1 MKAIQSISI
10 YLLVIIV
17 SLSYSYSDTPE
28 FEDKSPLDFYNSV
41 SLIDGDFL
49 DRFIIREVSESFRIL
64 PNVSISDS
72 VDSGFLI
79 RGINA
84 EGNGLFAGKP
94 LANIYVDGISQS
106 INGARRGS
114 LGTWDLEKISL
125 MRGPQGTAGGRVS
138 VAGQINLETKDPTF
152 FEEGSLLL
160 GLGENN
166 LYESA
171 LMISGPIN
179 EYLAARFTAEM
190 LNHDGEFNYPLSTG
204 LPKLSERKD
213 DNYYQLRTKILYQ
226 PFGKDGLTAKLT
238 ALHSYDAPQYQDVD
252 GPSAGVQWAD
262 RIWGLQSLPAFIPA
276 LSTEVSQA
284 SLSIFNPINE
294 HWSIESL
301 TGVIKTYTEIPSIDL
316 SKKGEINEKNHS
328 RQITTHY
335 KNGPIKSSLGIYYL
349 DSKTNQN
356 YDQKLPF
363 NDFSSQSYENKE
375 FENIAFFGEVHFQI
389 LPRWSLFGGLRYD
402 HEKLDF
408 NSIFREVKNNQI
420 LASKKYSNDYSD
432 DALLPKVGINH
443 NINEDTFITLGAQNS
458 YRSGGLGY
466 DYLNS
471 KEYSYDDENVWNYE
485 FSLSGKMPQKN
496 INYSANIFYMDW
508 KDQQLSIP
516 QIPGDTMSSL
526 VMNAKDSHVYGG
538 EFEIQAK
545 PSNSLLLYASI
556 GTAITEFED
565 FEFSQLQTQTNL
577 SGQKF
582 PRTPNYSASAGLEYQ
597 FEGGYFIGGD
607 INYNSS
613 RISRSIFE
621 GLERDDL
628 ASYTTLNFRIGYK
641 TDEWTITA
649 FANNLTDEEYF
660 LYRYD
665 TPKLQV
671 GTLGLGR
678 FFGLRASYNF

>member
-10 YLLVIIV
+10 YLLITIV

-125 MRGPQGTAGGRVS
+125 MRGPQGTEGGRVS

-190 LNHDGEFNYPLSTG
+190 LNHDGEFNYPLSGG

-349 DSKTNQN
+349 DSKSNQN

-432 DALLPKVGINH
+432 DALLPKIGINH
-443 NINEDTFITLGAQNS
+443 NINEDTLITLGAQNS

-526 VMNAKDSHVYGG
+526 VINAKDSHVYGG

-556 GTAITEFED
+556 GSAITEFED

>member
-10 YLLVIIV
+10 YLLITIV

-125 MRGPQGTAGGRVS
+125 MRGPQGTEGGRVS

-190 LNHDGEFNYPLSTG
+190 LNHDGEFNYPLSGG

-432 DALLPKVGINH
+432 DALLPKIGINH

-471 KEYSYDDENVWNYE
+471 KEYFYDDENVWNYE

-526 VMNAKDSHVYGG
+526 VMNAKNSHVYGG

-556 GTAITEFED
+556 GSAITEFED

>member
-10 YLLVIIV
+10 YLLITIV

-125 MRGPQGTAGGRVS
+125 MRGPQGTEGGRVS

-190 LNHDGEFNYPLSTG
+190 LNHDGEFNYPLSGG

-402 HEKLDF
+402 HEKFDF

-432 DALLPKVGINH
+432 DALLPKIGINH

-526 VMNAKDSHVYGG
+526 VINAKDSHVYGG

-556 GTAITEFED
+556 GTAITEFKD

>member
-1 MKAIQSISI
+1 MKPIQSISI
-10 YLLVIIV
+10 YLLITIV

-125 MRGPQGTAGGRVS
+125 MRGPQGTEGGRVS

-190 LNHDGEFNYPLSTG
+190 LNHDGEFNYPLSGG

-335 KNGPIKSSLGIYYL
+335 KNGRIKSSLGIYYL

-420 LASKKYSNDYSD
+420 LVSKKYSNDYSD

-496 INYSANIFYMDW
+496 INYSASIFYMDW

-556 GTAITEFED
+556 GTAITEFKD

>member
-10 YLLVIIV
+10 YLLITIV

-125 MRGPQGTAGGRVS
+125 MRGPQGTEGGRVS

-190 LNHDGEFNYPLSTG
+190 LNHDGEFNYPLSGG

-432 DALLPKVGINH
+432 DALLPKIGINH

-556 GTAITEFED
+556 GSAITEFED

>member
-10 YLLVIIV
+10 YLLITIV

-125 MRGPQGTAGGRVS
+125 MRGPQGTEGGRVS

-190 LNHDGEFNYPLSTG
+190 LNHDGEFNYPLSGG

-294 HWSIESL
+294 YWSIESL

-335 KNGPIKSSLGIYYL
+335 KNGRIKSSLGIYYL

-432 DALLPKVGINH
+432 DALLPKIGINH

-526 VMNAKDSHVYGG
+526 VINAKDSHVYGG

-556 GTAITEFED
+556 GTAITEFKD

>member
-10 YLLVIIV
+10 YLLITIV

-125 MRGPQGTAGGRVS
+125 MRGPQGTEGGRVS

-190 LNHDGEFNYPLSTG
+190 LNHDGEFNYPLSGG

-402 HEKLDF
+402 HEKFDF

-432 DALLPKVGINH
+432 DALLPKIGINH

>member
-10 YLLVIIV
+10 YLLITIV

-125 MRGPQGTAGGRVS
+125 MRGPQGTEGGRVS

-190 LNHDGEFNYPLSTG
+190 LNHDGEFNYPLSGG

-432 DALLPKVGINH
+432 DALLPKIGINH

-526 VMNAKDSHVYGG
+526 VINAKDSHVYGG

>member
-10 YLLVIIV
+10 YLLITIV

-125 MRGPQGTAGGRVS
+125 MRGPQGTEGGRVS

-190 LNHDGEFNYPLSTG
+190 LNHDGEFNYPLSGG

-402 HEKLDF
+402 HEKFDF

-432 DALLPKVGINH
+432 DALLPKIGINH

-556 GTAITEFED
+556 GTAITEFKD

>member
-10 YLLVIIV
+10 YLLITIV

-125 MRGPQGTAGGRVS
+125 MRGPQGTSGGRVS

-190 LNHDGEFNYPLSTG
+190 LNHDGEFNYPLSGG

-402 HEKLDF
+402 HEKFDF

-432 DALLPKVGINH
+432 DALLPKIGINH

-526 VMNAKDSHVYGG
+526 VINAKDSHVYGG

-556 GTAITEFED
+556 GTAITEFKD

>member
-10 YLLVIIV
+10 YLLITIV

-125 MRGPQGTAGGRVS
+125 MRGPQGTEGGRVS

-190 LNHDGEFNYPLSTG
+190 LNHDGEFNYPLSGG

-402 HEKLDF
+402 HEKFDF

-432 DALLPKVGINH
+432 DALLPKIGINH

-496 INYSANIFYMDW
+496 INYSASIFYMDW
-508 KDQQLSIP
+508 RDQQLSIP

-526 VMNAKDSHVYGG
+526 VINAKDSHVYGG

-556 GTAITEFED
+556 GTAITEFKD

>member
-84 EGNGLFAGKP
+84 EGNGLFTGKP

-556 GTAITEFED
+556 GTAITEFKD

>member
-10 YLLVIIV
+10 YLLITIV

-190 LNHDGEFNYPLSTG
+190 LNHDGEFNYPLSGG

-335 KNGPIKSSLGIYYL
+335 KNGRIKSSLGIYYL

-432 DALLPKVGINH
+432 DALLPKIGINH
-443 NINEDTFITLGAQNS
+443 NINEDTLITLGAQKS

-526 VMNAKDSHVYGG
+526 VINAKDSHVYGG

>member
-10 YLLVIIV
+10 YLLITIV

-125 MRGPQGTAGGRVS
+125 MRGPQGTSGGRVS

-190 LNHDGEFNYPLSTG
+190 LNHDGEFNYPLSGG

-432 DALLPKVGINH
+432 DALLPKIGINH

-496 INYSANIFYMDW
+496 INYSASIFYMDW

-556 GTAITEFED
+556 GSAITEFED

>member
-10 YLLVIIV
+10 YLLITIV

-125 MRGPQGTAGGRVS
+125 MRGPQGTEGGRVS

-190 LNHDGEFNYPLSTG
+190 LNHDGEFNYPLSGG

-238 ALHSYDAPQYQDVD
+238 ALRSYDAPQYQDVD
-252 GPSAGVQWAD
+252 GPSAGVQWVD

-294 HWSIESL
+294 YWSIESL

-316 SKKGEINEKNHS
+316 SKKGAINEKNHS

-335 KNGPIKSSLGIYYL
+335 KNGRIKSSLGIYYL

-363 NDFSSQSYENKE
+363 NDFSNQSYENKE

-432 DALLPKVGINH
+432 DALLPKIGINH

-458 YRSGGLGY
+458 YRSGGLGC

-526 VMNAKDSHVYGG
+526 VINAKDSHVYGG

-556 GTAITEFED
+556 GTAITEFKD

>member
-10 YLLVIIV
+10 NLLITIV

-125 MRGPQGTAGGRVS
+125 MRGPQGTSGGRVS

-190 LNHDGEFNYPLSTG
+190 LNHDGEFNYPLSGG

-284 SLSIFNPINE
+284 SLSIFNPINKY
-294 HWSIESL
+294 WSIESL

-432 DALLPKVGINH
+432 DALLPKIGINH

-496 INYSANIFYMDW
+496 INYSASIFYMDW
-508 KDQQLSIP
+508 RDQQLSIP

-556 GTAITEFED
+556 GSAITEFED

>member
-1 MKAIQSISI
+1 MKPIQSISI

-17 SLSYSYSDTPE
+17 SLSYSHSDTTE
-28 FEDKSPLDFYNSV
+28 FEKSSPLDFYNNV
-41 SLIDGDFL
+41 SLIDGDLL

-125 MRGPQGTAGGRVS
+125 MRGPQGTSGGRVS

-190 LNHDGEFNYPLSTG
+190 LNHDGEFNYPLSGG

-335 KNGPIKSSLGIYYL
+335 KNGRIKSSLGIYYL

-432 DALLPKVGINH
+432 DALLPKIGINH

-556 GTAITEFED
+556 GSAITEFED

>member
-10 YLLVIIV
+10 YLLITIV

-125 MRGPQGTAGGRVS
+125 MRGPQGTEGGRVS

-190 LNHDGEFNYPLSTG
+190 LNHDGEFNYPLSGG

-432 DALLPKVGINH
+432 DALLPKIGINH

-496 INYSANIFYMDW
+496 INYSASIFYMDW
-508 KDQQLSIP
+508 RDQQLSIP

-526 VMNAKDSHVYGG
+526 VINAKDSHVYGG

-556 GTAITEFED
+556 GTAITEFKD

>member
-10 YLLVIIV
+10 YLLITIV
-17 SLSYSYSDTPE
+17 SLSYSYSDTSE

-125 MRGPQGTAGGRVS
+125 MRGPQGTEGGRVS

-190 LNHDGEFNYPLSTG
+190 LNHDGEFNYPLSGG

-335 KNGPIKSSLGIYYL
+335 KNGRIKSSLGIYYL

-432 DALLPKVGINH
+432 DALLPKIGINH

>member
-1 MKAIQSISI
+1 MKPIQSISI

-28 FEDKSPLDFYNSV
+28 FEDKNPLDFYNSV
-41 SLIDGDFL
+41 SLIDGDLL

-125 MRGPQGTAGGRVS
+125 MRGPQGTSGGRVS

-190 LNHDGEFNYPLSTG
+190 LNHDGEFNYPLSGG

-335 KNGPIKSSLGIYYL
+335 KNGRIKSSLGIYYL

-432 DALLPKVGINH
+432 DALLPKIGINH

-496 INYSANIFYMDW
+496 INYSASIFYMDW
-508 KDQQLSIP
+508 RDQQLSIP

-556 GTAITEFED
+556 GSAITEFED

>member
-10 YLLVIIV
+10 YLLITIV

-125 MRGPQGTAGGRVS
+125 MRGPQGTEGGRVS

-190 LNHDGEFNYPLSTG
+190 LNHDGEFNYPLSGG

-294 HWSIESL
+294 YWSIESL

-335 KNGPIKSSLGIYYL
+335 KNGRIKSSLGIYYL

-432 DALLPKVGINH
+432 DALLPKIGINH

-458 YRSGGLGY
+458 YRSGGLGC

-526 VMNAKDSHVYGG
+526 VINAKDSHVYGG

-556 GTAITEFED
+556 GTAITEFKD

>member
-10 YLLVIIV
+10 YLLITIV

-125 MRGPQGTAGGRVS
+125 MRGPQGTSGGRVS

-190 LNHDGEFNYPLSTG
+190 LNHDGEFNYPLSGG

-316 SKKGEINEKNHS
+316 SKKGAINEKNQS

-432 DALLPKVGINH
+432 DALLPKIGINH
-443 NINEDTFITLGAQNS
+443 NINEDTLITLGAQNS

-496 INYSANIFYMDW
+496 INYSASIFYMDW
-508 KDQQLSIP
+508 RDQQLSIP

-556 GTAITEFED
+556 GSAITEFED

>member
-10 YLLVIIV
+10 YLLITIV

-125 MRGPQGTAGGRVS
+125 MRGPQGTEGGRVS

-190 LNHDGEFNYPLSTG
+190 LNHDGEFNYPLSGG

-432 DALLPKVGINH
+432 DALLPKIGINH

-526 VMNAKDSHVYGG
+526 VINAKDSHVYGG

-556 GTAITEFED
+556 GTAITEFKD

>member
-10 YLLVIIV
+10 YLLITIV

-125 MRGPQGTAGGRVS
+125 MRGPQGTEGGRVS

-190 LNHDGEFNYPLSTG
+190 LNHDGEFNYPLSGG

-432 DALLPKVGINH
+432 DALLPKIGINH

-556 GTAITEFED
+556 GTAITEFKD

>member
-1 MKAIQSISI
+1 MKPIQSISI
-10 YLLVIIV
+10 YLLVIIF
-17 SLSYSYSDTPE
+17 SLSYSHSDTTE
-28 FEDKSPLDFYNSV
+28 FEKSSPLDFYNNV
-41 SLIDGDFL
+41 SLIDGDLL

-84 EGNGLFAGKP
+84 EGNGLFSGKP

-190 LNHDGEFNYPLSTG
+190 LNHDGEFNYPLSGG

-432 DALLPKVGINH
+432 DALLPKIGINH

-496 INYSANIFYMDW
+496 INYSASIFYMDW

-556 GTAITEFED
+556 GSAITEFED

>member
-10 YLLVIIV
+10 YLLITIV

-190 LNHDGEFNYPLSTG
+190 LNHDGEFNYPLSGG

-335 KNGPIKSSLGIYYL
+335 KNGRIKSSLGIYYL

-432 DALLPKVGINH
+432 DALLPKIGINH

-526 VMNAKDSHVYGG
+526 VINAKDSHVYGG

-556 GTAITEFED
+556 GTAITEFKD

>member
-10 YLLVIIV
+10 YLLITIV

-190 LNHDGEFNYPLSTG
+190 LNHDGEFNYPLSGG

-432 DALLPKVGINH
+432 DALLPKIGINH
-443 NINEDTFITLGAQNS
+443 NINEDTLITLGAQNS

-556 GTAITEFED
+556 GTAITEFKD

>member
-1 MKAIQSISI
+1 MKPIQSISI

-125 MRGPQGTAGGRVS
+125 MRGPQGTEGGRVS

-190 LNHDGEFNYPLSTG
+190 LNHDGEFNYPLSGG

-432 DALLPKVGINH
+432 DALLPKIGINH

-556 GTAITEFED
+556 GTAITEFKD

>member
-125 MRGPQGTAGGRVS
+125 MRGPQGTEGGRVS

-190 LNHDGEFNYPLSTG
+190 LNHDGEFNYPLSGG

-432 DALLPKVGINH
+432 DALLPKIGINH

>member
-190 LNHDGEFNYPLSTG
+190 LNHDGEFNYPLSGG

-432 DALLPKVGINH
+432 DALLPKIGINH

>member
-10 YLLVIIV
+10 YLLITIV

-125 MRGPQGTAGGRVS
+125 MRGPQGTEGGRVS

-190 LNHDGEFNYPLSTG
+190 LNHDGEFNYPLSGG

-294 HWSIESL
+294 YWSIESL

-432 DALLPKVGINH
+432 DALLPKIGINH

-526 VMNAKDSHVYGG
+526 VINAKDSHVYGG

-556 GTAITEFED
+556 GTAITEFKD

>member
-1 MKAIQSISI
+1 MKPIQSISI

-17 SLSYSYSDTPE
+17 SLSYSHSDTTE
-28 FEDKSPLDFYNSV
+28 FEKSSPLDFYNSV
-41 SLIDGDFL
+41 SLIDGDLL

-125 MRGPQGTAGGRVS
+125 MRGPQGTSGGRVS

-190 LNHDGEFNYPLSTG
+190 LNHDGEFNYPLSGG

-316 SKKGEINEKNHS
+316 SKKGAINEKNHS

-432 DALLPKVGINH
+432 DALLPKIGINH
-443 NINEDTFITLGAQNS
+443 NINEDTLITLGAQNS

-466 DYLNS
+466 DYLNT

-556 GTAITEFED
+556 GTAITEFKD

>member
-10 YLLVIIV
+10 YLLITIV

-125 MRGPQGTAGGRVS
+125 MRGPQGTEGGRVS

-190 LNHDGEFNYPLSTG
+190 LNHDGEFNYPLSGG

-294 HWSIESL
+294 YWSIESL

-432 DALLPKVGINH
+432 DALLPKIGINH

-526 VMNAKDSHVYGG
+526 VINAKDSHVYGG

-556 GTAITEFED
+556 GSAITEFED

>member
-10 YLLVIIV
+10 YLLITIV

-190 LNHDGEFNYPLSTG
+190 LNHDGEFNYPLSGG

-432 DALLPKVGINH
+432 DALLPKIGINH

-526 VMNAKDSHVYGG
+526 VINAKDSHVYGG

>member
-84 EGNGLFAGKP
+84 EGNGLFTGKP

-190 LNHDGEFNYPLSTG
+190 LNHDGEFNYPLSGG

-556 GTAITEFED
+556 GTAITEFKD

>member
-10 YLLVIIV
+10 YLLITIV

-125 MRGPQGTAGGRVS
+125 MRGPQGTEGGRVS

-190 LNHDGEFNYPLSTG
+190 LNHDGEFNYPLSGG

-335 KNGPIKSSLGIYYL
+335 KNGRIKSSLGIYYL

-432 DALLPKVGINH
+432 DALLPKIGINH

-556 GTAITEFED
+556 GTAITEFKD

>member
-10 YLLVIIV
+10 YLLITIV

-125 MRGPQGTAGGRVS
+125 MRGPQGTEGGRVS

-190 LNHDGEFNYPLSTG
+190 LNHDGEFNYPLSGG

-284 SLSIFNPINE
+284 SLSIFNPINKY
-294 HWSIESL
+294 WSIESL

-402 HEKLDF
+402 HEKFDF

-432 DALLPKVGINH
+432 DALLPKIGINH
-443 NINEDTFITLGAQNS
+443 NINEDTLITLGAQNS

-496 INYSANIFYMDW
+496 INYSASIFYMDW
-508 KDQQLSIP
+508 RDQQLSIP

-556 GTAITEFED
+556 GSAITEFED

>member
-10 YLLVIIV
+10 YLLITIV

-125 MRGPQGTAGGRVS
+125 MRGPQGTEGGRVS

-190 LNHDGEFNYPLSTG
+190 LNHDGEFNYPLSGG

-294 HWSIESL
+294 YWSIESL

-432 DALLPKVGINH
+432 DALLPKIGINH

-471 KEYSYDDENVWNYE
+471 KEYFYDDENVWNYE

-526 VMNAKDSHVYGG
+526 VINAKDSHVYGG

-556 GTAITEFED
+556 GTAITEFKD

>member
-10 YLLVIIV
+10 YLLITIV

-125 MRGPQGTAGGRVS
+125 MRGPQGTEGGRVS

-190 LNHDGEFNYPLSTG
+190 LNHDGEFNYPLSGG

-294 HWSIESL
+294 YWSIESL

-335 KNGPIKSSLGIYYL
+335 KNGRIKSSLGIYYL

-432 DALLPKVGINH
+432 DALLPKIGINH

-458 YRSGGLGY
+458 YRSGGLGC

-526 VMNAKDSHVYGG
+526 VINAKDSHVYGG
-538 EFEIQAK
+538 EFEIQAN

-556 GTAITEFED
+556 GSAITEFED